1 MTDEEDDML
10 TEHERSRIIIQRQI
24 ADYLASGGNIEVV
37 DHTANFEYRQ
47 PVKRS
52 RKDQVAHMRRF
63 GRVRGRQPR

>member
-1 MTDEEDDML
+1 MAIREKDL
-10 TEHERSRIIIQRQI
+10 QRIIIQRQVSE
-24 ADYLASGGNIEVV
+24 YLERGGEIQVI

-63 GRVRGRQPR
+63 GRVRGGQPC